1 MHVDDLTLGF
11 TGCGYG
17 ESEAGADRHSPCFQ
31 PGPGSLP
38 EPRPRTRAAA
48 HSLSGLLRTIEGDIV
63 PRLVLARCSALPE
76 SGTACR
82 SPTRDEVE
90 ELVGLLL
97 SHDSGVALAFVATL
111 HAQGMALET
120 LCLELLAPAARR
132 IGELWEHDRA
142 DIMQVSL
149 ALARLH
155 TVLREIS
162 VDGHEPASDQHEP
175 GARVLLV
182 PSPGEQ
188 HTFGLMLVA
197 EFFRRAGWDVCSEF
211 PATTPDLLDLV
222 ASERFAIVGLSCGCE
237 SRLDGLASRIQSL
250 RRASRNRSVGVLVG
264 GRVFT
269 AAPELAGLVGA
280 DGTAADGRQAVLM
293 ARGLRGLLAAAH

>member
-17 ESEAGADRHSPCFQ
+17 EDDARADLRARGIAAP
-31 PGPGSLP
+31 PDD
-38 EPRPRTRAAA
+38 RPRTRAAA
-48 HSLSGLLRTIEGDIV
+48 MSLSGLLRTIEGDIV
-63 PRLVLARCSALPE
+63 PRLVLARCTALPAAG
-76 SGTACR
+76 SAAR
-82 SPTRDEVE
+82 SPTREEVE

-97 SHDSGVALAFVATL
+97 AHESGVALAFVAAL
-111 HAQGMALET
+111 HARGMPLDT

-155 TVLREIS
+155 TVLREVS
-162 VDGHEPASDQHEP
+162 VDGHEPMIDSHEP

-197 EFFRRAGWDVCSEF
+197 EFFRRAGWDVSSEF
-211 PATTPDLLDLV
+211 PATTADLLELV
-222 ASERFAIVGLSCGCE
+222 AGERFAVVGLSCASE
-237 SRLDGLASRIQSL
+237 SRLDGLASRIQAV
-250 RRASRNRSVGVLVG
+250 RRASRNRGIGVLVG
-264 GRVFT
+264 GRLFT
-269 AAPELAGLVGA
+269 DAPELAGRIGA
-280 DGTAADGRQAVLM
+280 DGTAADGRQAVLQ
-293 ARGLRGLLAAAH
+293 ARRLRGLLVAAH